1 MKTSKRFTQN
11 NEMMKTGILFT
22 LLVMTSYAFSQ
33 QKMTSAQISTL
44 KSEVKKLATSTQ
56 TITANF
62 KQTKHIDFLSN
73 DVVSKGKMYY
83 KKDKKMKWKYTS
95 PFSYEVIFNKDVLHI
110 NDNGNK
116 DKIDLSGN
124 KVFKSLNGLLVKS
137 LSGDLF
143 DDAKFKYEYTMVGGN
158 YRVKFIP
165 LDKKMKNFV
174 QSFEIT
180 FDAKTFRVKSTKMN
194 ENDTDYTLI
203 EFSSQQFNTPLN
215 DDNFRAK

>member
-1 MKTSKRFTQN
+1 
-11 NEMMKTGILFT
+11 MKTGILLT
-22 LLVMTSYAFSQ
+22 IILLSTAVFGQ
-33 QKMTSAQISTL
+33 QKMTSAQISKL
-44 KSEVKKLATSTQ
+44 KTEVKKLATSTQ

-83 KKDKKMKWKYTS
+83 KADKKMKWKYTS

-124 KVFKSLNGLLVKS
+124 KIFKSLNGLLAKS

-143 DDAKFKYEYTMVGGN
+143 DDAKFKYAYTMVGGN
-158 YRVKFIP
+158 YRVKFTP
-165 LDKKMKNFV
+165 LDKKMKSFV

-180 FDAKTFRVKSTKMN
+180 FDAKTFRVISTKMN

-203 EFSSQQFNTPLN
+203 EFSAQQFNSSLN
-215 DDNFRAK
+215 DDIFRAK